1 MDIIE
6 RNAGVKLQQVVWM
19 SFGSLSSEV
28 KYVTLIILGQ
38 PITLVL
44 FDIHLTSKL

>member
-6 RNAGVKLQQVVWM
+6 RNAGVKLQHVVG
-19 SFGSLSSEV
+19 FGSLSSEV